1 MAFEISKSFNLM
13 ESAIHFRNIRQD
25 LIASNIA
32 NASTPF
38 YKPRDIRFEEYLE
51 NEAKK
56 EFNVPTH
63 KLELAKTNPMH
74 LNPIDDNDNSKPIV
88 FIRDGHLEK
97 NDGNSVDI
105 DVETSEM
112 AKNTVMI
119 NALSEAIKKQMQ
131 MFKDAIDSS
140 KNI

>member
-1 MAFEISKSFNLM
+1 MAFEISKSFDLI
-13 ESAIHFRNIRQD
+13 SQAIHFRNIRQD

-51 NEAKK
+51 KEAQEK
-56 EFNVPTH
+56 FNIPTK

-74 LNPIDDNDNSKPIV
+74 LGPIEDKYNSKPIV

-131 MFKDAIDSS
+131 IFKDALDSS

>member
-1 MAFEISKSFNLM
+1 MAFEISKSFDLM
-13 ESAIHFRNIRQD
+13 SQAIHYRNIRQD

-38 YKPRDIRFEEYLE
+38 YKPRDIRFEEALE
-51 NEAKK
+51 EAAAKK
-56 EFNVPTH
+56 FNQPSH

-74 LNPIDDNDNSKPIV
+74 LDPIDEDLSKPIV

-112 AKNTVMI
+112 AKNTIMI

>member
-13 ESAIHFRNIRQD
+13 SQAIHYRNIRQD

-38 YKPRDIRFEEYLE
+38 YKPRDIRFEEYLQQE
-51 NEAKK
+51 AAKK
-56 EFNVPTH
+56 FHKPTN

-74 LNPIDDNDNSKPIV
+74 LDPIEDSNNSKPIM
-88 FIRDGHLEK
+88 FLRDGHLEK

-119 NALSEAIKKQMQ
+119 SALSEAIKKQMQ
-131 MFKDAIDSS
+131 IFKDAIDSS

>member
-1 MAFEISKSFNLM
+1 MAFEIAKSFDLM
-13 ESAIHFRNIRQD
+13 ANAIHYRNIRQD

-38 YKPRDIRFEEYLE
+38 YKPRDIRFEEALE
-51 NEAKK
+51 EAAAKK
-56 EFNVPTH
+56 FNQPSQ

-74 LNPIDDNDNSKPIV
+74 LSPIDENDPSKPIV
-88 FIRDGHLEK
+88 FIRDGHLQK

-112 AKNTVMI
+112 AKNTIMI